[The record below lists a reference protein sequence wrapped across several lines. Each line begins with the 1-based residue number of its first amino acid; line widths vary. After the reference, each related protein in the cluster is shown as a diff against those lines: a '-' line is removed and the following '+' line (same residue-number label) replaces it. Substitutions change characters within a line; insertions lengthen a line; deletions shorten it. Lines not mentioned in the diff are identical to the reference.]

1 MQNLTDE
8 VISPLH
14 GQEAFRL
21 MFEQAGFGV
30 AQVSLQGQWL
40 AVNQSLCDI
49 LGFSRPELLSRTL
62 REVTRFDDVGIEL
75 ADCHRLLENQ
85 IQSFSSEKRHLRGD
99 GRVAWLKA
107 TVTLVR
113 DDVSGEPASYL
124 AIIEDL
130 TPHKKEVRQIQVDGD
145 KRLRVLTDNISDIFF
160 TLDQDLR
167 CISWNKAAE
176 ILTGVAAADALGKVV
191 GEIFRAGADGA
202 RAETIYREVLALQQ
216 IRSFTGPHTIGEKEF
231 LLEVTAYPSNDGISV
246 VAMDIGERRKSAE
259 MRQRLAAIVESSD
272 DAICSVTPEG
282 RIASWNRG
290 AEKLFGYSAADVLGK
305 DATLLVPPHLL
316 GEGNALWQDGL
327 KGKGIQG
334 HETQR
339 LRKDGT
345 GVEVSISIS
354 PVVSAHGSITG
365 LSLIARD
372 IFERKRNESALKRQS
387 RFNEIMTR
395 ILTRFTTCGLAEVNF
410 SVLEALQQT
419 AEFLG
424 VDHAYVLIFS
434 PDRTTW
440 TATHEWCAPNVQR
453 QTSNYQNVPFGSMPW
468 SESRLL
474 AGEDIRINTAED
486 YPPEATV
493 ERQLADMQAGMQS
506 ILLVPIFGAAGVIA
520 GTVGFDSHARQ
531 VTWSDD
537 DVAYCKMVGDAI
549 ATVQERKRAE
559 EALRNSEEKFS
570 KAFEASP
577 AMITI
582 IRVKD
587 RRYLEVNRAFE
598 QHTGFPR
605 TQVLGRSIAEVGQG
619 PELGSLNQAF
629 EKVLELG
636 SVRNLEARLCTKSGD
651 SLIALLS
658 AELVEFDGQT
668 CVLTV
673 AEDISERKLAEDA
686 LRESEERFRA
696 MADSAPILMWMAG
709 PDKGCTDFNRGWL
722 EFTGRTLQQESGDGW
737 AAGVHPADLSR
748 CIDIYHAAFDQR
760 QPFAMEY
767 RLRRHDGEYRWLADT
782 GTPRFLHDGS
792 FVGYIGCCLDVDD
805 QKRAEMERT
814 DLSRR
819 LMTAQEAERTRIAR
833 ELHDG
838 IGQSLA
844 LLGIQMQRAS
854 QPIALRLG
862 KKNPGMQELCAKLK
876 DIGNQVSQLSHRLH
890 SSELE
895 FLGLA
900 VAVKSLCREFSEQ
913 YHLKVECACHDIPA
927 DLDNEIAL
935 CFVRICQEALHN
947 VAKHSH
953 ASVVWVELSGIGNE
967 LTLAILDD
975 GVGFE
980 MNQARK
986 TAGLGMVSMRER
998 MHLIGGEFTISS
1010 KPGGGGTKLQAKA
1023 PLAGGSR

>member
-49 LGFSRPELLSRTL
+49 LGYSRPELLARSL
-62 REVTRFDDVGIEL
+62 REITRFDDVGIEL
-75 ADCHRLLENQ
+75 ADCHRLLENR

-99 GRVAWLKA
+99 GRVAWLKT

-113 DDVSGEPASYL
+113 DDVSGEPACYL
-124 AIIEDL
+124 AIVEDL
-130 TPHKKEVRQIQVDGD
+130 TSHKREVQQILVDGD
-145 KRLRVLTDNISDIFF
+145 KRLRVLADSISDVFF
-160 TLDQDLR
+160 RLDQDLR
-167 CISWNKAAE
+167 CTSWNKAAE
-176 ILTGVAAADALGKVV
+176 NLTGVNAADVIGKVV
-191 GEIFRAGADGA
+191 GEVFRAGADHS

-231 LLEVTAYPSNDGISV
+231 LLEVTAYPSNQGISV
-246 VAMDIGERRKSAE
+246 AAMDIGERRKSAE

-272 DAICSVTPEG
+272 DAIVSVTPQG
-282 RIASWNRG
+282 LIASWNRG
-290 AEKLFGYSAADVLGK
+290 AENLFGYCAADVVGK

-316 GEGNALWQDGL
+316 GEANALWQDGL
-327 KGKGIQG
+327 KGKGTRG

-339 LRKDGT
+339 LRKDGSA
-345 GVEVSISIS
+345 VEVSISIS
-354 PVVSAHGSITG
+354 PMVSANGSITG
-365 LSLIARD
+365 ISLIVRD
-372 IFERKRNESALKRQS
+372 IVERKRNESSLKRQA

-395 ILTRFTTCGLAEVNF
+395 ILTRFTTCRLAEVNF
-410 SVLEALQQT
+410 RVLAALQET

-424 VDHAYVLIFS
+424 VDHAHVIIFS
-434 PDRTTW
+434 PDRTMW
-440 TATHEWCAPNVQR
+440 TATHEWCGSNVRR
-453 QTSNYQNVPFGSMPW
+453 QTENYRNVPFGSVPW

-486 YPPEATV
+486 YPPEAVV
-493 ERQLADMQAGMQS
+493 ERQLEDMKAGMQS
-506 ILLVPIFGAAGVIA
+506 LLMVPIFGAAGVIA

-531 VTWSDD
+531 ITWSDD

-549 ATVQERKRAE
+549 ATVLERKRAE

-587 RRYLEVNRAFE
+587 RRYVEVNRAFE
-598 QHTGFPR
+598 QHTGLLR
-605 TQVLGRSIAEVGQG
+605 TQLLGRSIAEVGRG

-629 EKVLELG
+629 EKVLEQG
-636 SVRNLEARLCTKSGD
+636 SVRNLEARLRTRNGHE
-651 SLIALLS
+651 LTVLLS
-658 AELVEFDGQT
+658 AEVIEFDGQT
-668 CVLTV
+668 CVLTL

-696 MADSAPILMWMAG
+696 MADSAPIMMWMAG

-722 EFTGRTLQQESGDGW
+722 EFTGRTLQQECGEGW
-737 AAGVHPADLSR
+737 AAGVHPADLRR
-748 CIDIYHAAFDQR
+748 CMDIYQAAFDLR

-767 RLRRHDGEYRWLADT
+767 RLRRHDGEYRWVTDT

-792 FVGYIGCCLDVDD
+792 FVGYIGCCLDVDA
-805 QKRAEMERT
+805 QKRAEMEHT

-854 QPIALRLG
+854 QPAVVRLG
-862 KKNPGMQELCAKLK
+862 KKNLGIQELCGKLK
-876 DIGNQVSQLSHRLH
+876 DIGNQVSRLSHQLH

-913 YHLKVECACHDIPA
+913 YHFKVECTCHDIPA

-935 CFVRICQEALHN
+935 SFLRIVQEALHN
-947 VAKHSH
+947 VAKHSQ
-953 ASVVWVELSGIGNE
+953 ASTVRVDMSGAGNE
-967 LTLAILDD
+967 LTLAIADD

-980 MNQARK
+980 MNQVRK
-986 TAGLGMVSMRER
+986 SAGLGMVSMRER
-998 MHLIGGEFTISS
+998 MHLIGGDFTISS
-1010 KPGGGGTKLQAKA
+1010 QPGGGTKILAKVS
-1023 PLAGGSR
+1023 LAGASR